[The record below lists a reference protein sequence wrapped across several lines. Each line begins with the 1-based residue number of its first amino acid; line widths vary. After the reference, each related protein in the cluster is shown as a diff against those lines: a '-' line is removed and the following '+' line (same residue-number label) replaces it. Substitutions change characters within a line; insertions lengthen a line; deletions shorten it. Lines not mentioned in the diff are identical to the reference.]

1 MNDSEA
7 PYSQMLLG
15 KRLLIVEDECF
26 LAEEA
31 HQKLRKLGATVIGPI
46 GDIEH
51 AANLIE
57 TDEADAVILDI
68 YLDPKLAFPL
78 VERLESLKLPY
89 VFAIRRDPSVT
100 TAGFTGFVLCEES
113 SEIEHIA
120 KALFGRSKQGI

>member
-51 AANLIE
+51 AADLIE

-89 VFAIRRDPSVT
+89 VFAIRQDPSVT

-120 KALFGRSKQGI
+120 KALFGRSKQDI